1 MCASS
6 NAISP
11 WRRRPDAVSLLTSP
25 QHSRQGM
32 QELYFD
38 DFEPGQ
44 TFNSKGVTLSES
56 QILDFALLYD
66 PPPFHLDKEAAA
78 EGPFNGLIASGF
90 HTLALAFRIF
100 YQPNVLN
107 ASPMGPPG
115 PPPPPWL

>member
-32 QELYFD
+32 QELYLD
-38 DFEPGQ
+38 DFDPGQ
-44 TFNSKGVTLSES
+44 TFGSKGVTLSES

-66 PPPFHLDKEAAA
+66 PQPFNPAMEHAA
-78 EGPFNGLIASGF
+78 EGPFHGLLPPGLP
-90 HTLALAFRIF
+90 TLALASRIF
-100 YQPNVLN
+100 YQTNVI
-107 ASPMGPPG
+107 
-115 PPPPPWL
+115 